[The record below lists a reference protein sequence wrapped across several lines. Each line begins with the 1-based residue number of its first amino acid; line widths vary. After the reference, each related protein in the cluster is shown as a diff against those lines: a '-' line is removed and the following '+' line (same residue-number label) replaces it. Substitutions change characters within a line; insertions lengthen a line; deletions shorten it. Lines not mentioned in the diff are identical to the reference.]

1 MILLVRLLLR
11 LLADVGRFT
20 SLLFKPRQAIAAEN
34 LILRRQIALFEERGM
49 KPRRIDPTTR
59 LSLAIWTR
67 LCNWR
72 SCLTV
77 VRPQTVLRWHRAGWR
92 LFWQLKCRPGRP
104 TIPADLR
111 RLIRRMTS
119 ENLTW
124 GQERIANELLL
135 KLGIRISPRDF
146 FVAITATFRQI
157 YVFVVMHHSFRRLLH
172 FNLTSNPTAEWTL
185 QQLRQTFGTDE
196 AFHYLLHDRD
206 SIFSEGLDRS
216 IAAFGVRVLK
226 SPPRSPNANAACERL
241 IGTIRRECLDWLI
254 PISENHLR
262 AP

>member
-1 MILLVRLLLR
+1 
-11 LLADVGRFT
+11 
-20 SLLFKPRQAIAAEN
+20 
-34 LILRRQIALFEERGM
+34 
-49 KPRRIDPTTR
+49 
-59 LSLAIWTR
+59 
-67 LCNWR
+67 
-72 SCLTV
+72 
-77 VRPQTVLRWHRAGWR
+77 VLRWHRAGWR

-111 RLIRRMTS
+111 RLIWRMTS

-135 KLGIRISPRDF
+135 KLGIRISPRTVRKYMPQPVPGRPRGDQRWSTFLRNHAQAIVACDF

-206 SIFSEGLDRS
+206 SIFSDGAARLLVKSVLGGLHHEYDL
-216 IAAFGVRVLK
+216 A
-226 SPPRSPNANAACERL
+226 
-241 IGTIRRECLDWLI
+241 
-254 PISENHLR
+254 R
-262 AP
+262 AGL